1 MSNSVKIFNPLPI
14 IAKPFIGTL
23 NQRDSKKNTSKSN
36 NNFLVS
42 ATPENSN
49 NTKYSVLT
57 VQGQGIYLN
66 NVINILTKYFF
77 L

>member
-1 MSNSVKIFNPLPI
+1 MSTSVKIFNPLPI
-14 IAKPFIGTL
+14 IAKPFVGTL
-23 NQRDSKKNTSKSN
+23 NQRESRRKSSKTS

-42 ATPENSN
+42 AAPENSD

-66 NVINILTKYFF
+66 DVINILTKYF